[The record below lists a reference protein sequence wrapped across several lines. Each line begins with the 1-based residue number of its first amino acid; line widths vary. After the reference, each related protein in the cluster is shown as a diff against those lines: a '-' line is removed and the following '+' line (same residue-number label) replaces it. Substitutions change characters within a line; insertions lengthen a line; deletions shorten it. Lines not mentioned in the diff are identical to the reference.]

1 MAFPIAEKTSRML
14 AWRFRKKIFPT
25 HAKYHHLVSELN
37 ALIENYETG
46 IERRLSTGAEE
57 TDEENE
63 LNQDMEEAA
72 E

>member
-1 MAFPIAEKTSRML
+1 
-14 AWRFRKKIFPT
+14 
-25 HAKYHHLVSELN
+25 LVSELN